1 MKRKRS
7 QFSFKFLRKFE
18 IMKAAF
24 VFPGQGAQAVGM
36 GKDMYEAFPEAQGVF
51 NAFEAIVPDLKAI
64 CFNGPEETLKRTL
77 YTQPA
82 ILATSLACLKTFQ
95 AKTQLKPVVTA
106 GHSLGEYGALV
117 ASGVLT
123 VETAAQLIQKRAELM
138 DQAKE
143 GAMSAVLGLD
153 GAQVE
158 KIVAEVQASLS
169 SGVVTVAN
177 YNTATQ
183 VVISGS
189 PDAVAQAGEP
199 LKAAGAKRVL
209 PLPVGGAFHSPLM
222 AEAAQTFK
230 AFLGGFSFQDAVVPV
245 VTNVDAERTMNGAD
259 FQAKLA
265 TQIDHSVRWTQSME
279 RIVKDCGI
287 DTVIEF
293 GPGKVLTGMFKT
305 VTSSTDL
312 QLIQVSDGAT
322 LEAAIALVNASQCVT
337 AQ

>member
-1 MKRKRS
+1 
-7 QFSFKFLRKFE
+7 
-18 IMKAAF
+18 MKAAF

-36 GKDMYEAFPEAQGVF
+36 GKDLYETLPEAQAVF
-51 NAFEAIVPDLKAI
+51 DTFEAVVPDLKTF
-64 CFNGPEETLKRTL
+64 CFTGPEETLKRTL

-82 ILATSLACLKTFQ
+82 ILATSLACLKVFQ
-95 AKTQLKPVVTA
+95 SKTQLKPVVTA

-117 ASGVLT
+117 ASEVLT

-153 GAQVE
+153 GIQVE
-158 KIVAEVQASLS
+158 NIVAEVQSGLS
-169 SGVVTVAN
+169 TGVVTVAN

-189 PDAVAQAGEP
+189 PDAVAQAGDA
-199 LKAAGAKRVL
+199 LKAVGAKRVL

-222 AEAAQTFK
+222 AEAAGTFK
-230 AFLGGFSFQDAVVPV
+230 DFLAGFTFQDAVVPV
-245 VTNVDAERTMNGAD
+245 VTNVDAELTTQGSD

-265 TQIDHSVRWTQSME
+265 TQIDHSVRWTQSMDMM
-279 RIVKDCGI
+279 VSALGI

-305 VTSSTDL
+305 VSSDL
-312 QLIQVSDGAT
+312 QLIQVSDVAS
-322 LEAAIALVNASQCVT
+322 LEAAIALVNTSQCVA